1 MTERLLVV
9 GGDAAGMSAA
19 AQARRRR
26 KDPGE
31 LEIVAFERGRFTSYA
46 ACGIPY
52 LVGDLVPAAERLVTR
67 SPEEHRRRGVDVRL
81 RHEVTSIDTGRRSVT
96 VRDLDAGEE
105 RDEPYDHLV
114 VATGARPL
122 RPPLPGIDADGVFG
136 VQTLASG
143 IAVRDAVD
151 RLGAHDDADTRRAV
165 VVGAGYIGLE
175 MAEALVRRGFEV
187 AVVEASPAPMGTLD
201 PDMGGLVA
209 DAMRA
214 TGIDLH
220 LGEKA
225 DHFEVDGSGHV
236 SAVVTEASTLP
247 AGIVVL
253 GLGVRP
259 DGALAAAAGIG
270 VGDSG
275 GITVDDHQ
283 RTSAEGVYAAGDCV
297 EVFHRV
303 SRRAAAIALGTH
315 ANKQG
320 RVVGINATGGDA
332 VFPGVVGTAVTQI
345 CELQVARTGLG
356 EKEAADAGFDAEGVS
371 IEASSRA
378 HYYPGGAEIHVK
390 LVVEK
395 GTGRLLGGQIV
406 GREGAAKR
414 IDVVAAA
421 LWNEMTVEEVMSM
434 DLSYA
439 PPFSPVWDPV
449 QIAARAAVSR
459 LGLE

>member
-19 AQARRRR
+19 AQARRR
-26 KDPGE
+26 KGAGE
-31 LEIVAFERGRFTSYA
+31 LEIVAFERGRHTSYS

-52 LVGDLVPAAERLVTR
+52 YVGDLVPAAERLVAR
-67 SPEEHRRRGVDVRL
+67 SPDEHRRRGIDVRL
-81 RHEVTSIDTGRRSVT
+81 RHEVRAVDPERRTVT
-96 VRDLDAGEE
+96 VEDLDAGTGREE
-105 RDEPYDHLV
+105 HFDRLLI
-114 VATGARPL
+114 ATGAEPI
-122 RPPLPGIDADGVFG
+122 RPPLPGIDARGVFG
-136 VQTLASG
+136 VRTLASG
-143 IAVRDAVD
+143 IAVREAVD
-151 RLGAHDDADTRRAV
+151 ASDDRRAV

-175 MAEALVRRGFEV
+175 MAEAMVRRGFDV
-187 AVVEASPAPMGTLD
+187 TVVEAAGSPMGTLD

-209 DAMRA
+209 DALRDI
-214 TGIDLH
+214 GVDLR
-220 LGEKA
+220 LGEA
-225 DHFEVDGSGHV
+225 VERFDVDGAGNV
-236 SAVVTEASTLP
+236 AAVVTATGSTP
-247 AGIVVL
+247 ARIVVL
-253 GLGVRP
+253 GLGVGP
-259 DGALAAAAGIG
+259 DGALAAAAGID
-270 VGDSG
+270 VGSTG

-283 RTSAEGVYAAGDCV
+283 RTSAAGVYAAGDCV

-303 SRRAAAIALGTH
+303 SRRPAAIALGTH

-332 VFPGVVGTAVTQI
+332 TFPGVVGTAVSQI
-345 CELQVARTGLG
+345 CELQVARTGLS
-356 EKEAADAGFDAEGVS
+356 EQQAADGGFDAEAVV
-371 IEASSRA
+371 IDSSTRA
-378 HYYPGGAEIHVK
+378 HYYPGAAEIRVK
-390 LVVEK
+390 LVVER

-434 DLSYA
+434 DLAYA

-449 QIAARAAVSR
+449 QIAARSAVSR